1 MARSSIGLDIGTS
14 AVRAAEVTG
23 RNPSTLTRFGQVAL
37 PEGAV
42 VTGEVIDA
50 AGVGAAIRDLWR
62 RGGFKGKRVAAAVAN
77 AKVVVRQ
84 VELPYLDE
92 AELRDA
98 LQFQVQEYIP
108 FAIED
113 AILDFQVLEEF
124 PADDG
129 ARMLRVVVVAAVR
142 DMVNQFVAAITGA
155 GLAPDAIEYSA
166 FAAAR
171 ALVEPEPLAFPGGDE
186 PAGGTDVLID
196 IGGGVTTILV
206 HDRGTPRFVRVLPV
220 GGRDVTESL
229 VEQLG
234 LSREQAETEKAL
246 VGLPVEGAGA
256 EGPARIIEQ
265 RISGFLEEVRS
276 SVDYY
281 LGQPGAQALG
291 RVVVTGGGARLPR
304 LEERLSAV
312 LRLPVEPGRPLA
324 TVRIGKLGLSPDQLD
339 EVSGVGAVAIG
350 LALGEA

>member
-1 MARSSIGLDIGTS
+1 MARSSIGLDVGTS
-14 AVRAAEVTG
+14 AVRAAEVMG
-23 RNPSTLTRFGQVAL
+23 KNPSTLTRFGQVAL

-42 VTGEVIDA
+42 VAGEVVDVTA
-50 AGVGAAIRDLWR
+50 VSAAIRDLWR
-62 RGGFKGKRVAAAVAN
+62 RGGFKAKSVSLAVAN
-77 AKVVVRQ
+77 GKVVVRQ
-84 VELPYLDE
+84 VELPFLEE

-124 PADDG
+124 PAEDG

-142 DMVNQFVAAITGA
+142 DMINQFVAAITAA

-171 ALVEPEPLAFPGGDE
+171 AIVEPEPEGFVEIEEG
-186 PAGGTDVLID
+186 AGGVEVLID

-206 HDRGTPRFVRVLPV
+206 HDRGTPRFVRVLPA
-220 GGRDVTESL
+220 GGREVTDAL

-246 VGLPVEGAGA
+246 VGLPVDGGSAEGA
-256 EGPARIIEQ
+256 ARVIDQ
-265 RISGFLEEVRS
+265 RIAGFLQEVRS

-281 LGQPGAQALG
+281 LGQPGAQPPG
-291 RVVVTGGGARLPR
+291 RIVIIGGGARLPR
-304 LEERLSAV
+304 LGERLSAV
-312 LRLPVEPGRPLA
+312 LRLPVEHGRPLA
-324 TVRIGKLGLSPDQLD
+324 SVKIGKLGLSPEQLD
-339 EVSGVGAVAIG
+339 EVNGVGAVAIG
-350 LALGEA
+350 LALGGL